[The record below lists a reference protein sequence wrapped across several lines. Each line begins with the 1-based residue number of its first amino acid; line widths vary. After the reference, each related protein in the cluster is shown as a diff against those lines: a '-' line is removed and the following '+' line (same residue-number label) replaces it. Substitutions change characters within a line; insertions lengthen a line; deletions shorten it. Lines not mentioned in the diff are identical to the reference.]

1 MALPLG
7 NDGLLLQDA
16 QCLSF
21 VCGRD
26 GDAIKRIGKRWVAPA
41 NLQKP
46 LLIHAQN
53 NPQASCLENR
63 QQHIGKIHR
72 TNSFFE
78 EQLSIIQADDDV
90 FGSIRLTKDAHNK
103 VLKLTSAWCCSDE

>member
-21 VCGRD
+21 ACGCY
-26 GDAIKRIGKRWVAPA
+26 GDAIERISKRWVAPA

-46 LLIHAQN
+46 LLIHTQN
-53 NPQASCLENR
+53 NSQAPCFKNR
-63 QQHIGKIHR
+63 QQYIGKIHR
-72 TNSFFE
+72 ANPF
-78 EQLSIIQADDDV
+78 
-90 FGSIRLTKDAHNK
+90 
-103 VLKLTSAWCCSDE
+103 LKE